1 MVHGGKNTCAG
12 HCITWVLLGVVS
24 LSQPLLAQDA
34 PRINSQTFKA
44 QQAQRIQ
51 SQRVSPAPIST
62 PNLIWQS
69 RQGAAETLKAAGL
82 NLGRV
87 IDDGQNTSVVIEQT
101 VAPGTQVAAGSIV
114 GYTVRRPTFVLTPN
128 EFRPEAGKT
137 VHFDAVLVPALP
149 NAVGTFAFNSARLS
163 TTYTFTFYQ
172 KEGPDQPEPSQ
183 SQRETKPATDYTFK
197 KAGSYFSVVSATV
210 NGTNVASDPLEIQ
223 VQSPKALP
231 TPTPTATP
239 RKHVPTPT
247 PTRTRSP
254 EPVKSPSVPAEPL
267 IQWPVLLK
275 AVLLLV
281 VVLGTI
287 AMAHWYY
294 KRKSS
299 RVAVDAKVKVS
310 TGNRQVHAKILQP
323 QSLKSKC
330 LTRVRWVRG
339 PLFKTM
345 SPQEKIV
352 KKKGAAHG

>member
-1 MVHGGKNTCAG
+1 M
-12 HCITWVLLGVVS
+12 
-24 LSQPLLAQDA
+24 
-34 PRINSQTFKA
+34 
-44 QQAQRIQ
+44 
-51 SQRVSPAPIST
+51 

-114 GYTVRRPTFVLTPN
+114 GYTVRRPTFALTPN

-149 NAVGTFAFNSARLS
+149 NAIGTFAFNSAKLS

-197 KAGSYFSVVSATV
+197 KSGNYFAVVSATV

-223 VQSPKALP
+223 VQGPKVLP
-231 TPTPTATP
+231 TPTPTANP
-239 RKHVPTPT
+239 RKHVPTPI
-247 PTRTRSP
+247 PNRTGSP
-254 EPVKSPSVPAEPL
+254 EPVTSPTVSVEPV
-267 IQWPVLLK
+267 INWAVVLK
-275 AVLLLV
+275 AVLLLA
-281 VVLGTI
+281 VVLGTV
-287 AMAHWYY
+287 AMAHRYY
-294 KRKSS
+294 KRKNS
-299 RVAVDAKVKVS
+299 RAMASRVKVS
-310 TGNRQVHAKILQP
+310 TGNRQIKSKILEP
-323 QSLKSKC
+323 QLLKSKR

-339 PLFKTM
+339 PMFSKIT
-345 SPQEKIV
+345 PQNHIV
-352 KKKGAAHG
+352 KKKGASHG

>member
-1 MVHGGKNTCAG
+1 MVRGGKNTCAG
-12 HCITWVLLGVVS
+12 QWITWVLLGVVS

-51 SQRVSPAPIST
+51 SRRVLPAPISM

-114 GYTVRRPTFVLTPN
+114 GYTVGRPKFVLTPN
-128 EFRPEAGKT
+128 EFRPESGKT

-149 NAVGTFAFNSARLS
+149 NAVGTFAFNSAKLS

-172 KEGPDQPEPSQ
+172 KEGSDQPEPSQ

-197 KAGSYFSVVSATV
+197 KAGSYFAVVSATV

-223 VQSPKALP
+223 VQGPKALP

-267 IQWPVLLK
+267 IQWPLVLK

-287 AMAHWYY
+287 AMAHRYY
-294 KRKSS
+294 KRKNS
-299 RVAVDAKVKVS
+299 RVRVSKVKVS

-345 SPQEKIV
+345 SPQEKIL

>member
-1 MVHGGKNTCAG
+1 MW
-12 HCITWVLLGVVS
+12 ILLGVVS
-24 LSQPLLAQDA
+24 LSQPLLAQDIS
-34 PRINSQTFKA
+34 RINSQTFKA

-101 VAPGTQVAAGSIV
+101 VAPGTQVAAGSMV
-114 GYTVRRPTFVLTPN
+114 GYTVRRPTFVLTPS

-149 NAVGTFAFNSARLS
+149 NAVGTFAFNSAKLP
-163 TTYTFTFYQ
+163 TTYTFTFFQ
-172 KEGPDQPEPSQ
+172 KESPDQPETNQ

-197 KAGSYFSVVSATV
+197 KAGSYFAVASATV

-223 VQSPKALP
+223 VQSPKVLP

-254 EPVKSPSVPAEPL
+254 ESVPSPSVPAEPL
-267 IQWPVLLK
+267 IQWPVVLK
-275 AVLLLV
+275 AVLLLA
-281 VVLGTI
+281 VVLGTV
-287 AMAHWYY
+287 AMAHRYY
-294 KRKSS
+294 KRKNS
-299 RVAVDAKVKVS
+299 RLRASRVKVS
-310 TGNRQVHAKILQP
+310 TGNRQIKAKILEP

-339 PLFKTM
+339 PLFSTM

>member
-12 HCITWVLLGVVS
+12 QCITWVLLGVVS

-51 SQRVSPAPIST
+51 SQRALPAPIST
-62 PNLIWQS
+62 PSLIWQS
-69 RQGAAETLKAAGL
+69 RQRAAETLKAAGL

-149 NAVGTFAFNSARLS
+149 NAVGTFAFNSVKLS

-197 KAGSYFSVVSATV
+197 KAGSYFAVVSATV

-254 EPVKSPSVPAEPL
+254 EPVESPSVPAEPL
-267 IQWPVLLK
+267 IQWPVVLK
-275 AVLLLV
+275 AVVLLV

-287 AMAHWYY
+287 AMAHRYY
-294 KRKSS
+294 KRKNS
-299 RVAVDAKVKVS
+299 RVAIDAKVKIS
-310 TGNRQVHAKILQP
+310 TGNRQIKARIMEP
-323 QSLKSKC
+323 QSLKSRC